1 VIEQFMGEALIR
13 HIAEFNL
20 STNFPPMPQNL
31 RPCGHA
37 MTEGEISDVD
47 SEKVGFPGEAD
58 P

>member
-1 VIEQFMGEALIR
+1 MGEALIR